1 MTLGHQGDSVKCI
14 VSNELFYLYEWSSM
28 KLNYHHL
35 HYFWAVA
42 KDGNLTRTAAQLHVS
57 QSALSSQIKSLE
69 EDLGQA
75 LFLREGRRLHLTE
88 AGRLALTYAE
98 TIFSTGNELYA
109 LMKNGESHKR
119 QTVRIGAVAT
129 LSRNFQENFVRPLL
143 RVSNIDMVLQSGTL
157 TDLLTRLSVHS
168 LDLVLSNRRVHR
180 DAHNPWQ
187 SHRIARQPVSLVGK
201 PLRSKRRFVFPDDLG
216 TYPILLPSM
225 ESEIRAAFDL
235 LCEQHRVTYR
245 ALAEVDDM
253 AMLRLLARDTD
264 AIALVPTVVV
274 QDELRSGVLVE
285 YCVVP
290 QLFEDFYAI
299 TIKRHFQSP
308 ILRSLL
314 KRREEDV
321 LGEVS
326 TLLPQRLRVGSQ
338 MLHADKASD
347 SDKL

>member
-1 MTLGHQGDSVKCI
+1 MR
-14 VSNELFYLYEWSSM
+14 
-28 KLNYHHL
+28 LNYHHL

-57 QSALSSQIKSLE
+57 QSALSSQIKALE
-69 EDLGQA
+69 EDLGQT
-75 LFLREGRRLHLTE
+75 LFLRERRSLQLTE

-98 TIFSTGNELYA
+98 TIFSAGNELSA
-109 LMKNGESHKR
+109 LMKDGEFRQR

-143 RVSNIDMVLQSGTL
+143 RLNDLEMVLQSGTL
-157 TDLLTRLSVHS
+157 TDLLARLSVHS
-168 LDLVLSNRRVHR
+168 IDLVLSNRRVHR

-201 PLRSKRRFVFPDDLG
+201 PRRRRRHFAFPDDLG
-216 TYPILLPSM
+216 AYPILIPSL
-225 ESEIRAAFDL
+225 ESEIRAGFDL
-235 LCEQHRVTYR
+235 LCEQHKVTYR
-245 ALAEVDDM
+245 ILAEVDDM

-264 AIALVPTVVV
+264 AVALLPTVVV
-274 QDELRSGVLVE
+274 QDELKSGILVE

-299 TIKRHFQSP
+299 TVKRHFQSP

-314 KRREEDV
+314 KRRDEDV
-321 LGEVS
+321 LGES
-326 TLLPQRLRVGSQ
+326 SPL
-338 MLHADKASD
+338 A
-347 SDKL
+347 

>member
-1 MTLGHQGDSVKCI
+1 METFCIGELWSVR
-14 VSNELFYLYEWSSM
+14 
-28 KLNYHHL
+28 LNYHHL

-42 KDGNLTRTAAQLHVS
+42 KDGNLTRTATQLHVS
-57 QSALSSQIKSLE
+57 QSALSSQIKALE
-69 EDLGQA
+69 ENLGHA
-75 LFLREGRRLHLTE
+75 LFLREGRSLQLTE

-98 TIFSTGNELYA
+98 RIFAEGNELYA
-109 LMKNGESHKR
+109 LMRDGEFRKR
-119 QTVRIGAVAT
+119 QIVRVGAVAT

-143 RVSNIDMVLQSGTL
+143 QLEEIEMVLQSGTL

-180 DAHNPWQ
+180 DAQNPWQ

-201 PLRSKRRFVFPDDLG
+201 PRRTRRPFVFPDDLD
-216 TYPILLPSM
+216 TSTIVLPSL
-225 ESEIRAAFDL
+225 ESEIRAGFDL

-245 ALAEVDDM
+245 VLAEVDDM

-299 TIKRHFQSP
+299 TVKRHFQSP

-314 KRREEDV
+314 KRRDEAV
-321 LGEVS
+321 LG
-326 TLLPQRLRVGSQ
+326 
-338 MLHADKASD
+338 
-347 SDKL
+347 KLSN

>member
-1 MTLGHQGDSVKCI
+1 MR
-14 VSNELFYLYEWSSM
+14 
-28 KLNYHHL
+28 LNYHHL

-42 KDGNLTRTAAQLHVS
+42 KDGNLTRTATQLHVS
-57 QSALSSQIKSLE
+57 QSALSSQIKALE
-69 EDLGQA
+69 EDLGQV
-75 LFLREGRRLHLTE
+75 LFLREGRTLKLTE

-98 TIFSTGNELYA
+98 TIFVAGNELYA
-109 LMKNGESHKR
+109 LMRDGEFRKR

-143 RVSNIDMVLQSGTL
+143 KLNDVEIVLQSGTL
-157 TDLLTRLSVHS
+157 SDLLTRMSVHS

-180 DAHNPWQ
+180 DAQNPWR

-201 PLRSKRRFVFPDDLG
+201 PRSTTKRFAFPDDLSIL
-216 TYPILLPSM
+216 PIVLPSL
-225 ESEIRAAFDL
+225 ESEIRAGFDL
-235 LCEQHRVTYR
+235 LCEQHRVKYR
-245 ALAEVDDM
+245 VLAEVDDM

-274 QDELRSGVLVE
+274 QDELRAGVLVE

-299 TIKRHFQSP
+299 TVKRHFQSP

-314 KRREEDV
+314 KRRDEAV

-326 TLLPQRLRVGSQ
+326 TR
-338 MLHADKASD
+338 A
-347 SDKL
+347 

>member
-1 MTLGHQGDSVKCI
+1 MR
-14 VSNELFYLYEWSSM
+14 
-28 KLNYHHL
+28 LNYHHL
-35 HYFWAVA
+35 QYFWAVA

-57 QSALSSQIKSLE
+57 QSALSAQIKAVE

-75 LFLREGRRLHLTE
+75 RFLREGRSLQLTE

-98 TIFSTGNELYA
+98 TIFAAGNELYA
-109 LMKNGESHKR
+109 LMKDGEFRKR

-143 RVSNIDMVLQSGTL
+143 QLEDIEMALQSGTL

-180 DAHNPWQ
+180 DVQNPWR

-201 PLRSKRRFVFPDDLG
+201 PRRTRRPFVFPNDLCA
-216 TYPILLPSM
+216 YPIVLPSL
-225 ESEIRAAFDL
+225 ESEIRAGFDL

-245 ALAEVDDM
+245 VLAEVDDM
-253 AMLRLLARDTD
+253 AMLRLVARDTD

-274 QDELRSGVLVE
+274 QDELRSGALVE

-299 TIKRHFQSP
+299 TVKRHFQSP
-308 ILRSLL
+308 ILQSLL
-314 KRREEDV
+314 KRRDEAV
-321 LGEVS
+321 LG
-326 TLLPQRLRVGSQ
+326 RLSN
-338 MLHADKASD
+338 
-347 SDKL
+347 

>member
-1 MTLGHQGDSVKCI
+1 MR
-14 VSNELFYLYEWSSM
+14 
-28 KLNYHHL
+28 LNYHHL

-57 QSALSSQIKSLE
+57 QSALSSQIKALE
-69 EDLGQA
+69 DDLGQA
-75 LFLREGRRLHLTE
+75 LFLREGRTLQLTE

-98 TIFSTGNELYA
+98 TIFAAGNELSA
-109 LMKNGESHKR
+109 LMKGGEFRQR

-143 RVSNIDMVLQSGTL
+143 RFDDLEMVLQSGTL

-168 LDLVLSNRRVHR
+168 IDLVLSNRRVHR
-180 DAHNPWQ
+180 DAQNPWQ
-187 SHRIARQPVSLVGK
+187 SRRIARQPVSLVGK
-201 PLRSKRRFVFPDDLG
+201 PRRTRKPFIFPDDLG
-216 TYPILLPSM
+216 AYPILLPSM

-235 LCEQHRVTYR
+235 LCEQHRVAYR
-245 ALAEVDDM
+245 VLAEVDDM

-290 QLFEDFYAI
+290 QIFEDFYAI
-299 TIKRHFQSP
+299 TVKRHFQSP

-314 KRREEDV
+314 KRRDDAV
-321 LGEVS
+321 LG
-326 TLLPQRLRVGSQ
+326 
-338 MLHADKASD
+338 
-347 SDKL
+347 

>member
-1 MTLGHQGDSVKCI
+1 MR
-14 VSNELFYLYEWSSM
+14 
-28 KLNYHHL
+28 LNYHHL
-35 HYFWAVA
+35 QYFWAVA
-42 KDGNLTRTAAQLHVS
+42 KDGNLTRTSAQLHVS
-57 QSALSSQIKSLE
+57 QSALSSQIKALE

-75 LFLREGRRLHLTE
+75 LFLREGRSLQLTE

-98 TIFSTGNELYA
+98 TIFAAGNELYA
-109 LMKNGESHKR
+109 LMKDGEFRRR

-143 RVSNIDMVLQSGTL
+143 QFEDIEIVLQSGTL
-157 TDLLTRLSVHS
+157 ADLLTRLSVHS

-180 DAHNPWQ
+180 DVENPWQ

-201 PLRSKRRFVFPDDLG
+201 PRRTKRTFVFPDDLG
-216 TYPILLPSM
+216 SYSIVLPSL
-225 ESEIRAAFDL
+225 ESEIRAGFDL
-235 LCEQHRVTYR
+235 LCEQHRIAYR
-245 ALAEVDDM
+245 VLAEVDDM
-253 AMLRLLARDTD
+253 AMLRLLARDTN

-299 TIKRHFQSP
+299 TVKRHFQSP

-314 KRREEDV
+314 KRRDEAI
-321 LGEVS
+321 LGKVPNS
-326 TLLPQRLRVGSQ
+326 V
-338 MLHADKASD
+338 
-347 SDKL
+347 

>member
-1 MTLGHQGDSVKCI
+1 MR
-14 VSNELFYLYEWSSM
+14 
-28 KLNYHHL
+28 LNYHHL

-57 QSALSSQIKSLE
+57 QSALSSQIKALE
-69 EDLGQA
+69 EDLGQE
-75 LFLREGRRLHLTE
+75 LFLREGRSLQLTE

-98 TIFSTGNELYA
+98 TIFSAGNELYA
-109 LMKNGESHKR
+109 LMRDGQFRKR

-143 RVSNIDMVLQSGTL
+143 RLDDIEMVLQSGTL

-168 LDLVLSNRRVHR
+168 IDLVLSNRRVHR
-180 DAHNPWQ
+180 DAQNPWQ

-201 PLRSKRRFVFPDDLG
+201 PRRTQKRFMFPDDLG
-216 TYPILLPSM
+216 AYAILLPSV

-245 ALAEVDDM
+245 ILAEVDDM
-253 AMLRLLARDTD
+253 AMLRLLARDSD

-274 QDELRSGVLVE
+274 QDELRSGILVE

-299 TIKRHFQSP
+299 TVKRHFQSP
-308 ILRSLL
+308 VLRSLL

-321 LGEVS
+321 LGEFS
-326 TLLPQRLRVGSQ
+326 AIS
-338 MLHADKASD
+338 
-347 SDKL
+347 

>member
-1 MTLGHQGDSVKCI
+1 MR
-14 VSNELFYLYEWSSM
+14 
-28 KLNYHHL
+28 LNYHHL

-42 KDGNLTRTAAQLHVS
+42 KEGNLSRTAAQLHVS
-57 QSALSSQIKSLE
+57 QSALSSQIRSLE
-69 EDLGQA
+69 GDLGQP
-75 LFLREGRRLHLTE
+75 LFLREGRSLRLTE

-98 TIFSTGNELYA
+98 TIFGAGNELSA
-109 LMKNGESHKR
+109 LMKDGEFRKR
-119 QTVRIGAVAT
+119 QIVRIGAVAT

-143 RVSNIDMVLQSGTL
+143 QLDNIQMVLQSGAL
-157 TDLLTRLSVHS
+157 SDLLTRLSVHS

-180 DAHNPWQ
+180 DAENSWQ

-201 PLRSKRRFVFPDDLG
+201 PRRNKGKFIFPDDLAAH
-216 TYPILLPSM
+216 PIVLPGL
-225 ESEIRAAFDL
+225 ESEIRAGFDL

-245 ALAEVDDM
+245 LLAEVDDM

-274 QDELRSGVLVE
+274 QDELKSGLLVE

-299 TIKRHFQSP
+299 TVKRHFQSP

-314 KRREEDV
+314 KRRSDAV
-321 LGEVS
+321 LGEV
-326 TLLPQRLRVGSQ
+326 
-338 MLHADKASD
+338 
-347 SDKL
+347 